1 MTIRRGNCTATL
13 TSHELF
19 EAFYEQQHKFDV
31 ETIRGGIDRA
41 EEFWGISARE
51 PEMKIVSQMADDFR
65 DLLDEEP
72 FISEMEALHTIIER
86 FFCQDLE

>member
-1 MTIRRGNCTATL
+1 MTIRRGNCTTTL

-19 EAFYEQQHKFDV
+19 KAFYEQQHKFDV
-31 ETIRGGIDRA
+31 ETIRGGIDGA
-41 EEFWGISARE
+41 LEFWGINAYE